1 MSASDKI
8 VVNSA
13 FTKSV
18 AARTWPDL
26 ADSLGVIYPCVKVVE
41 KETDTVEK
49 ENLWDGKLKIL
60 LSINRFERKK
70 DIGLAIRAYQKLSQ
84 QERRGTRLVL
94 AGGYDQRV
102 PENVHYHKELVEL
115 AENLGLSTA
124 TAKTIPTALAVPAS
138 IQVLFLLSVPG
149 AFKET
154 LLKSARLLLYTP
166 TNEHFGIVPVEAM
179 LHGLPVLASNTGGP
193 LETVV
198 EGKTGWLRD
207 VSSADEWTEVMKM
220 VLDKMSPADLK
231 ELGKNGRER
240 VHEQF
245 SRKTMAGKLSN
256 EMEQMIKSKRS
267 KFLERK
273 DIALSLWLVLAFLAA
288 LVATVIKAKYG
299 RGDRR
304 VTEFARARRIHTGSD
319 EDMKFIPTAFQ

>member
-1 MSASDKI
+1 
-8 VVNSA
+8 V
-13 FTKSV
+13 
-18 AARTWPDL
+18 
-26 ADSLGVIYPCVKVVE
+26 
-41 KETDTVEK
+41 
-49 ENLWDGKLKIL
+49 L
-60 LSINRFERKK
+60 L
-70 DIGLAIRAYQKLSQ
+70 
-84 QERRGTRLVL
+84 
-94 AGGYDQRV
+94 
-102 PENVHYHKELVEL
+102 
-115 AENLGLSTA
+115 
-124 TAKTIPTALAVPAS
+124 
-138 IQVLFLLSVPG
+138 LLSVPG
-149 AFKET
+149 VFKET

-207 VSSADEWTEVMKM
+207 VSSADEWTEVMSM
-220 VLDKMSPADLK
+220 VLNKMSPADLQ
-231 ELGKNGRER
+231 EMGRNGRER

-304 VTEFARARRIHTGSD
+304 VTEFARARRIHTESD